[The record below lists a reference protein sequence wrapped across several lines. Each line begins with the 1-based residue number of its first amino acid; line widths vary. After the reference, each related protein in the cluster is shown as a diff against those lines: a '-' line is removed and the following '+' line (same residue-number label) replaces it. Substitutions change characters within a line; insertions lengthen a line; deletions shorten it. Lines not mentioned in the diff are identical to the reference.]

1 MAGIFSKMN
10 KDRGMV
16 YIMQKT
22 QLDQLLEFPC
32 DFPYKVMGL
41 AHAELPDKV
50 IAVVQKH
57 IPGDY
62 APTVK
67 PSSKG
72 NYHSVSIMVRAENIE
87 QIETLYK
94 ELAEIDI
101 VKMVL

>member
-1 MAGIFSKMN
+1 
-10 KDRGMV
+10 
-16 YIMQKT
+16 MQKT
-22 QLDQLLEFPC
+22 KLHELLEFPC

-41 AHAELPDKV
+41 AQPDLQDKV
-50 IAVVQKH
+50 LAVVQKH

-62 APTVK
+62 SPTIK

-72 NYHSVSIMVRAENIE
+72 NYHSVSVTVRAENIE
-87 QIETLYK
+87 QIQSLYK